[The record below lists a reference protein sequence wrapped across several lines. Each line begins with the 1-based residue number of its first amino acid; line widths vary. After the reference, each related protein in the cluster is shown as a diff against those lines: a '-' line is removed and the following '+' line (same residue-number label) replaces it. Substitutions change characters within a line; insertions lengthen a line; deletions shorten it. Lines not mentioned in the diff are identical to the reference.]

1 MLRRRRRRSF
11 SRSQLHVP
19 GPAADADEANHR
31 ASFVA
36 GIGKPDDG
44 HSDLAGF
51 ITGQGLR
58 SGFAC
63 KATRSGRYGFPAAT
77 QPAS

>member
-1 MLRRRRRRSF
+1 
-11 SRSQLHVP
+11 VT
-19 GPAADADEANHR
+19 GPAADADEADHR
-31 ASFVA
+31 ASFVT
-36 GIGKPDDG
+36 GIRKPDDG
-44 HSDLAGF
+44 HSDQVGF

-63 KATRSGRYGFPAAT
+63 EATRSGRYGFPAAT